1 MSATSST
8 SRGIVLLSILGLF
21 LGGPLFVLLVTT
33 PLPQKLQI
41 LFGLSSGVVL
51 LVLSRTQ
58 WPWSRQAMMLL
69 SVTVTCRYLY
79 WRITETLVFDTQLDA
94 FFGFGLFAAECYA
107 GLVLLIGF
115 FQMAW
120 PLERRIVPL
129 PDDPACWPTVDVYV
143 PTYNESLE
151 IVRDVVL
158 AAQNIDYPSDR
169 MRIYL
174 LDDGNRPEFGAF
186 ASAAG
191 VGYITRPDSAH
202 AKAGNLNHAMGKTQG
217 ELICVFDCDHVAT
230 RAFLQATVGGFVQD
244 ERLALV
250 QTPHHFYSPDPFERN
265 LVAGNDVPNEGELF
279 YGPVQKGNDFW
290 NAAFFCG
297 SCAVIRRSALE
308 ETNGFAVE
316 TVTEDS
322 HTALKL
328 QRMGWRTAFLGIPLA
343 AGLATERLVLHI
355 GQRARWA
362 RGMTQIFRLD
372 NPLLGRG
379 LSLAQ
384 RLCYLNAMLY
394 FQFPLPRVV
403 FLTAPLAYLLFDL
416 NIIAAAPGMIAA
428 YALPHLFHAIYTNSR
443 LIGRFR
449 YTFWGEI
456 YDTVLAFHLLKP
468 TLGTLLSPRRGKF
481 NVTEKGESLAEGF
494 FDFTTVR
501 WHLLVLGLLALGSL
515 WGGLRMAWD
524 EAYDLQNSVVLLNLA
539 WASVSMLAL
548 LAAIAVA
555 REKRQLRQTVR
566 IDIELPA
573 VLHLASGHAL
583 ATSTR
588 NLSMGGVL
596 LNTPAGEVSSPVEC
610 LELTFGDV
618 SLVFPVLPVTT
629 QAGDSTLRFRFDEMP
644 LRQRRELV
652 GVVMGRADAWLPER
666 PRPQDRPL
674 LSLWHVIR
682 SVFGLFFYQ
691 WRERRLAAPGQ
702 SHDTP
707 PGGSKTSLA
716 SGRWLGSL
724 VLLAVLVVG
733 AVLVSQKAWSAPGEP
748 GVPGLAAQLPSL
760 DFTDEGR
767 PRLPV
772 TDSISGVSRR
782 RIALTRPGEAGPVRL
797 TGRGGRAGIGFST
810 RTDEAVTQATLMLDI
825 SHAGTELAPD
835 SRLIVELNGQSV
847 HSIELDQFNADG
859 MMTEVALAPALVL
872 PHNIMEFRLQGGG
885 GAQACTRALASETW
899 VDIASRSRLELEV
912 QRLRRANELADFPAP
927 FFDPGGET
935 QLGLVLGADPQP
947 MMIAAGATIASFF
960 GTLSPAESFRFP
972 AKVGRLGS
980 GNVVAL
986 ATPETLIEGLELP
999 RITGPMLVLRDNP
1012 QNPLYKLL
1020 LVLGRTPAEVQTAV
1034 RYLALRGDRLEG
1046 SEVAVTG
1053 LAPSPRQ
1060 PYDAPRWVDSQAPV
1074 PFGELVE
1081 SDELKA
1087 EGIFPGVNR
1096 VDFRVAPDLFLW
1108 PGRSFDMQ
1116 IDYRFPDVDWLDE
1129 SQSHLDVMLNG
1140 QFLTSLPVI
1149 AGGNLSRLW
1158 QYVVGESVE
1167 QSVTVPLPEGLVYGN
1182 SRLEFYYNLVAREG
1196 ADCEVDGEQVIGR
1209 ISSDSY
1215 MDLSEAKHF
1224 AALPELAYFINSGF
1238 PFTRLA
1244 DLSETTVL
1252 VPDEVSEGALSALF
1266 GVVGRMASATG
1277 YPALGLEVR
1286 DGVAL
1291 SSAPTGR
1298 DLLIVSGVDSLAG
1311 SGLLQSS
1318 PFRVHGERLGVVE
1331 AAPMNRWRY
1340 WLLGDWWPRWGKPRQ
1355 ALEDAESFRGLVSFI
1370 SPVDD
1375 ERMAV
1380 ALLADD
1386 TQTLPAMVASLSHP
1400 EVGAAIRG
1408 DLAIVGEGAAP
1419 RAFRAGPQVAVG
1431 EMPWH
1436 MEVRWYF
1443 GRNVLLMVIA
1453 LLAVVAFGSGALYLI
1468 LKRRAVRRL
1477 SLGVG
1482 ADE

>member
-1 MSATSST
+1 MSATSSP
-8 SRGIVLLSILGLF
+8 SRGLVLLSVLALLLGV
-21 LGGPLFVLLVTT
+21 PLLVLLVTT
-33 PLPQKLQI
+33 PLSLRLQV
-41 LFGLSSGVVL
+41 LFGLSGMVIL
-51 LVLSRTQ
+51 LVLARIK
-58 WPWSRQAMMLL
+58 WPWARQAMMLL

-79 WRITETLVFDTQLDA
+79 WRITETLVFDTYLDA

-107 GLVLLIGF
+107 GLILLIGF
-115 FQMAW
+115 FQMVW
-120 PLERRIVPL
+120 PLERRIIPL

-158 AAQNIDYPSDR
+158 AAQNIDYPPDR

-191 VGYITRPDSAH
+191 VGYITRSDNAH
-202 AKAGNLNHAMGKTQG
+202 AKAGNLNHAMGKTHG

-265 LVAGNDVPNEGELF
+265 LVAGRDVPSEGELF

-297 SCAVIRRSALE
+297 SCAVIRRRALE
-308 ETNGFAVE
+308 ETGGFAVE

-328 QRMGWRTAFLGIPLA
+328 QRKEWRTAFLGIPLA

-379 LSLAQ
+379 LTLAQ

-394 FQFPLPRVV
+394 FQFPLSRVV

-443 LIGRFR
+443 LVGRFR

-501 WHLLVLGLLALGSL
+501 WHLLVLGLLALGSF
-515 WGGLRMAWD
+515 WGGLRMVWD
-524 EAYDLQNSVVLLNLA
+524 EAFDLQSSVVVLNLV

-573 VLHLASGHAL
+573 VLHLANGHTL

-596 LNTPAGEVSSPVEC
+596 LHTPAGEVSSQVEC
-610 LELTFGDV
+610 LELAFDSAT
-618 SLVFPVLPVTT
+618 LVFPVLPVNSRR
-629 QAGDSTLRFRFDEMP
+629 GDSSLRFRFAEMP

-652 GVVMGRADAWLPER
+652 GVVMGRADAWLPAR
-666 PRPQDRPL
+666 PTPQDRPL

-702 SHDTP
+702 SHDTLA
-707 PGGSKTSLA
+707 GGSKTSLA

-733 AVLVSQKAWSAPGEP
+733 VVLASQKAWSAPDEP
-748 GVPGLAAQLPSL
+748 GASGLAAQLPTL
-760 DFTDEGR
+760 DFTRDGR
-767 PRLPV
+767 PRLPDAESV
-772 TDSISGVSRR
+772 SGVSRR
-782 RIALTRPGEAGPVRL
+782 HIALTRPGETGPVRL
-797 TGRGGRAGIGFST
+797 TGRGGRAGLGFST
-810 RTDEAVTQATLMLDI
+810 RTDEAVTQATLTLDI
-825 SHAGTELAPD
+825 SHAGAELPPD
-835 SRLIVELNGQSV
+835 SQLIVELNGEPV
-847 HSIELDQFNADG
+847 HTMELDQFNADG
-859 MMTEVALAPALVL
+859 VIEQVSLAPALVL
-872 PHNIMEFRLQGGG
+872 PHNIMEFRLQGEM
-885 GAQACTRALASETW
+885 AQACSTALASETW
-899 VDIASRSRLELEV
+899 VDIAPRSHLELEV
-912 QRLRRANELADFPAP
+912 QRLKRANELDAFPAP
-927 FFDPGGET
+927 FFDPGGEPE
-935 QLGLVLGADPQP
+935 LGLVLGVDPQP
-947 MMIAAGATIASFF
+947 TMVAAGATVASFF
-960 GTLSPAESFRFP
+960 GTLSPAEEFRFP
-972 AKVGRLGS
+972 VKTGRLVS

-999 RITGPMLVLRDNP
+999 PITGPMLVLRDNP

-1020 LVLGRTPAEVQTAV
+1020 LVLGRTPDEVQTAAHH
-1034 RYLALRGDRLEG
+1034 LALRSDRLKG
-1046 SEVAVTG
+1046 AEVSVTG
-1053 LAPSPRQ
+1053 LAPSPRE
-1060 PYDAPRWVDSQAPV
+1060 PYDAPRWVDSEAPV

-1087 EGIFPGVNR
+1087 EGVFPGVNR
-1096 VDFRVAPDLFLW
+1096 VDFRAAPDLFLW

-1129 SQSHLDVMLNG
+1129 RQSRLDVALNG
-1140 QFLTSLPVI
+1140 QFLTSLPVV
-1149 AGGNLSRLW
+1149 AGGSLSRLW
-1158 QYVVGESVE
+1158 QYLVGENVE
-1167 QSVTVPLPEGLVYGN
+1167 QSVTVPLPEGLIYGN
-1182 SRLEFYYNLVAREG
+1182 NQLEFYYNLVAREG
-1196 ADCEVDGEQVIGR
+1196 VDCEVGAERIIGR
-1209 ISSDSY
+1209 ISPDSY
-1215 MDLSEAKHF
+1215 MDLSEARHF
-1224 AALPELAYFINSGF
+1224 ATLPELSYFINSGF

-1244 DLSETTVL
+1244 GLSETTVL
-1252 VPDEVSEGALSALF
+1252 IPDEVSEGALSALF
-1266 GVVGRMASATG
+1266 GVVARMAGATG

-1286 DGVAL
+1286 SGVAL
-1291 SSAPTGR
+1291 SSAPSGR
-1298 DLLIVSGVDSLAG
+1298 DLLIVSGLNSLAD
-1311 SGLLQSS
+1311 SGLLRAS
-1318 PFRVHGERLGVVE
+1318 PFRVSDEQLEVVE
-1331 AAPMNRWRY
+1331 VAPMKRWPY
-1340 WLLGDWWPRWGKPRQ
+1340 WRLGDWWPRWDKPRL
-1355 ALEDAESFRGLVSFI
+1355 ALEDAESFQGLVSFI

-1375 ERMAV
+1375 ERVAV
-1380 ALLADD
+1380 ALLADE
-1386 TQTLPAMVASLSHP
+1386 TRTLPAMVASLSRP
-1400 EVGAAIRG
+1400 EVGARIRG
-1408 DLAIVGEGAAP
+1408 DLAIVGEGTDP
-1419 RAFRAGPQVAVG
+1419 MAFRAGPRVTVG

-1436 MEVRWYF
+1436 MELRWYF
-1443 GRNVLLMVIA
+1443 GRSVLLMVIA
-1453 LLAVVAFGSGALYLI
+1453 LLVVVALGSGALYLM
-1468 LKRRAVRRL
+1468 LKRKAARRIA
-1477 SLGVG
+1477 LGVG
-1482 ADE
+1482 ANE